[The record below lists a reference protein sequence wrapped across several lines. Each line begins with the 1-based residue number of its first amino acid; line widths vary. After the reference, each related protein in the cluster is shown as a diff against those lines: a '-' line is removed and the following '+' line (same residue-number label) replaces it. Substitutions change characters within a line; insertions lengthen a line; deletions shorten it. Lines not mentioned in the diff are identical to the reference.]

1 LSEVYCV
8 DSSERKTVDVLT
20 KMNKNFR
27 LVNNIL
33 WFCNDCD
40 KIYSNK
46 PKYNL
51 CVCGSKDVE
60 FEKVGDIRGPN
71 WEYAIEIKIGEDLY
85 SSLDNRVYDQLEGL
99 SGFLKGK
106 IALVFVGDLEK
117 LALEH
122 PDRAGQIRSIPATC
136 MQYGVSWI
144 NVKSL
149 IELVKML
156 KYFAQKAGKAPKL
169 RMKRRRSTDLMPKRM
184 ILLSGIKG
192 VGEKM
197 ALELSKR
204 YSSVTDVGIA
214 LQTGRL
220 VPGMIPNLGPI
231 GIKRLKDWLIR

>member
-1 LSEVYCV
+1 MTDTYCV
-8 DSSERKTVDVLT
+8 DTSERKTVDVLN
-20 KMNKNFR
+20 KMGINFIFI
-27 LVNNIL
+27 NNIL

-40 KIYSNK
+40 KIYKHK
-46 PKYNL
+46 PDV
-51 CVCGSKDVE
+51 CECGSKDVE
-60 FEKVGDIRGPN
+60 FEKVADIRGPN

-85 SSLDNRVYDQLEGL
+85 SSLDDRLYTQLEGL

-106 IALVFVGDLEK
+106 IAFVFVGDLEK

-144 NVKSL
+144 NVKSI

-169 RMKRRRSTDLMPKRM
+169 RMKRTRSSDIMPKRM
-184 ILLSGIKG
+184 IVFSSIKG

-197 ALELSKR
+197 ALELSKN
-204 YSSVTDVGIA
+204 YDSVLDLA
-214 LQTGRL
+214 LALNMNRMKRING
-220 VPGMIPNLGPI
+220 LGPI
-231 GIKRLKDWLIR
+231 GIKRLKDWLVR

>member
-1 LSEVYCV
+1 MREVYYV
-8 DSSERKTVDVLT
+8 DTSERKTVDVLN
-20 KMNKNFR
+20 KMGINFV

-40 KIYSNK
+40 KIYLTK

-60 FEKVGDIRGPN
+60 FEKVADIRGPN
-71 WEYAIEIKIGEDLY
+71 WEYAIEIKIGDDLY
-85 SSLDNRVYDQLEGL
+85 NSLDDRIYTQLEGL

-144 NVKSL
+144 NVKSI

-156 KYFAQKAGKAPKL
+156 KYFAQKAGLSPKL
-169 RMKRRRSTDLMPKRM
+169 RIKRRRLTDLMPKRM
-184 ILLSGIKG
+184 ILLTGIKG

-197 ALELSKR
+197 ALDLSKNYSSILELSL
-204 YSSVTDVGIA
+204 A
-214 LQTGRL
+214 LDMGR
-220 VPGMIPNLGPI
+220 MIRIKGLGPI
-231 GIKRLKDWLIR
+231 GMKRLKDWLIR

>member
-1 LSEVYCV
+1 MSEIYCV
-8 DSSERKTVDVLT
+8 DTSERKTVDVLN
-20 KMNKNFR
+20 KMGINFV

-33 WFCNDCD
+33 WFCNDCN
-40 KIYSNK
+40 KIFLEK
-46 PKYNL
+46 PDV
-51 CVCGSKDVE
+51 CECGSKDVE
-60 FEKVGDIRGPN
+60 FEKVADIRGPN

-85 SSLDNRVYDQLEGL
+85 LSLDNRIYTQLEGL

-106 IALVFVGDLEK
+106 IAFVFVGDLEK
-117 LALEH
+117 LVLDH

-144 NVKSL
+144 NVKSI

-169 RMKRRRSTDLMPKRM
+169 RIKRTRSSDIMPKRM
-184 ILLSGIKG
+184 IILTGIKG

-197 ALELSKR
+197 ALELSKN
-204 YSSVTDVGIA
+204 YNSILD
-214 LQTGRL
+214 LCLDLDHGRIRK
-220 VPGMIPNLGPI
+220 VKGLGPI